1 MTAIRFDLISETID
15 CAGASEAKD
24 RSELTA
30 VSELILHRLAIR
42 SVDGYKTP
50 QSFVQQSLSNTPGQA
65 VSHSSKSDDFII
77 VRHDY

>member
-30 VSELILHRLAIR
+30 VSELILHRLSIR

-50 QSFVQQSLSNTPGQA
+50 QVIRAREPIRYSR
-65 VSHSSKSDDFII
+65 SSCITK
-77 VRHDY
+77 